1 MDKGVKRSLKFSLMF
16 AFLIFLLSG
25 ILYSPFAY
33 GGPES
38 LGARPSS
45 APRQSAEVIP
55 SGDDTIAEGVPGEP
69 EEVIETL
76 DERALPVA
84 AMGGISSASHAAASF
99 RKASGFDAFNAQY
112 QNHWN
117 ASFSNKTGKVKTLYG
132 FSSNP
137 YEGEPDNVAK
147 GFLRDSHAIFGLK
160 PDLSDLR
167 IARVDKTDIR
177 DHVRLQQT
185 YNGIPIVG
193 VFVLVHS
200 DKRNQVTMVQ
210 NSYMPEFQVANEE
223 SLSEESGKDI
233 ARSDLQTSL
242 GSGAVLSNA
251 KAEKLI
257 TPHNKKYYYIW
268 KIVISSRRPI
278 GFWVYHVDAA
288 TGQILYKGNEI
299 HSLRS
304 GTGSVYTTNA
314 NWRKGIVSNVS
325 LSNMFTPDITND
337 WGFLYGAHAATYNY
351 NSGDSNAGPFDLTL
365 GINPPADPWFSPDP
379 NDPTKS
385 LNPYGPTYKFIF
397 YDFKNH
403 LITWKPY
410 FDATTAYY
418 RLNTIRSW
426 WNSYVVNRYVNNS
439 GNTSYPHYVPWFSE
453 NYPIPAIVNVA
464 GLCNAY
470 YDPDIYGD
478 STGYPGFV
486 FGDEG
491 ACDPT
496 SEDLVI
502 DESVVRHEFTH
513 FMMDWCGFSGDTGQ
527 FGGDVDFYGRAMGEG
542 NADFFAFLGTTPK
555 DSWATKIGNVAWAWS
570 TDGYL
575 RNLDNFQEYPGDVDD
590 PGLGLPEEHY
600 TGEIWGGYL
609 YDVYKILQSGALKY
623 VFQSFY
629 YFDPTGGLM
638 DALPDFA
645 DAIDA
650 QYKADF
656 DLTNGKI
663 PSTIKVYGSQVSRGF
678 VGLLKTPYQ
687 SSNYFNTG
695 AAGSDTY
702 VGPVWLFPPTT
713 SVNTTANL
721 LHSTDV
727 HEYVVENANPGKVMN
742 LSVTVTSPFS
752 RPKMIDPYISL
763 YSVSIDSSGN
773 PTGKLWA
780 KVGPNIPPNTAT
792 RAHLSWS
799 NLPPG
804 VYSIQVTGTQ
814 ATPLTTPGK
823 AYYNFSLSLQ

>member
-1 MDKGVKRSLKFSLMF
+1 MDNRVKGCLKFSLMF
-16 AFLIFLLSG
+16 TFLIFLLSG
-25 ILYSPFAY
+25 FLYSPLVY

-38 LGARPSS
+38 LGVNAS
-45 APRQSAEVIP
+45 APRQSAGVIP
-55 SGDDTIAEGVPGEP
+55 SGEDTIAEGALEP
-69 EEVIETL
+69 EAVIEIS
-76 DERALPVA
+76 DDRALPVA
-84 AMGGISSASHAAASF
+84 AMGEITSTRQEAALF
-99 RKASGFDAFNAQY
+99 RKASGFDAFNTQY
-112 QNHWN
+112 QNQWN
-117 ASFSNKTGKVKTLYG
+117 ASFSEKTGKVKTLYG

-137 YEGEPDNVAK
+137 YEGEPDDVAK

-193 VFVLVHS
+193 VYVLVHS

-210 NSYMPEFQVANEE
+210 NSYIPEFQVANEE
-223 SLSEESGKDI
+223 SLSEGSGKNV

-242 GSGAVLSNA
+242 GSGAVLSDA

-257 TPHNKKYYYIW
+257 TPYNKKYYYIW

-288 TGQILYKGNEI
+288 TGQILYKGNEM

-314 NWRKGIVSNVS
+314 NWLKGKVSNVS

-337 WGFLYGAHAATYNY
+337 WGYLHGSHAAIYNF
-351 NSGDSNAGPFDLTL
+351 NSLGLDDPSGPYDYTL
-365 GINPPADPWFSPDP
+365 GNFDPPIDPWTYSS
-379 NDPTKS
+379 ND
-385 LNPYGPTYKFIF
+385 NPWPPGYRFIY

-403 LITWKPY
+403 FITSKPD
-410 FDATTAYY
+410 FDATNAYY
-418 RLNTIRSW
+418 RLNTIWSW
-426 WNSYVVNRYVNNS
+426 WNSNVVNRYVNNPD
-439 GNTSYPHYVPWFSE
+439 NTTYPHYVPYFSD

-464 GLCNAY
+464 GLCDAY
-470 YDPDIYGD
+470 YDSDIYGD

-486 FGDEG
+486 FGNEDSC
-491 ACDPT
+491 AAA

-502 DESVVRHEFTH
+502 DETVVRHEYTH
-513 FMMDWCGFSGDTGQ
+513 FMMDMCGFSGDSDQ
-527 FGGDVDFYGRAMGEG
+527 FGGDVDYYGRAMGEG

-555 DSWATKIGNVAWAWS
+555 NPEIGNVAWAWNIPP
-570 TDGYL
+570 YL
-575 RNLDNFQEYPGDVDD
+575 RDLDNSQEYPADVDD
-590 PGLGLPEEHY
+590 PDTGLPEEHY

-609 YDVYKILQSGALKY
+609 YDVYRILGAGALKY

-629 YFDPTGGLM
+629 YFNPSGGLM
-638 DALPDFA
+638 DSLPDFA

-650 QYKADF
+650 QYTADF

-663 PSTIKVYGSQVSRGF
+663 PWTIKVYGSQVSRGF

-695 AAGSDTY
+695 TAGSDTY
-702 VGPVWLFPPTT
+702 AGPIWIYPPTT
-713 SVNTTANL
+713 VVSTKANL
-721 LHSTDV
+721 LHDNDV
-727 HEYVVENANPGKVMN
+727 HEYVVENNNPGKVMN
-742 LSVTVTSPFS
+742 LSVTVTSPSFG
-752 RPKMIDPYISL
+752 PKMADPYISL

-773 PTGKLWA
+773 ATGKLWA
-780 KVGPNIPPNTAT
+780 YVGPSIPPNTPT
-792 RAHLSWS
+792 RAHLGWS

-804 VYSIQVTGTQ
+804 FYSIQVTGTRAVSGQ
-814 ATPLTTPGK
+814 A
-823 AYYNFSLSLQ
+823 AYYNISISLQ